1 MSDKNLP
8 DEVQNELPP
17 NLKVNRKQYFVLN
30 IKDIIRL
37 RNGWIILLMYVMTK
51 VPKKFGPN
59 NSKTKHT
66 IDELYDLIIALKK
79 DNDQKWAKQEEFNKW
94 VKDVFRFNNLKNT
107 NEYK

>member
-37 RNGWIILLMYVMTK
+37 RNGWTILLMYVMTK
-51 VPKKFGPN
+51 AHKESGPN
-59 NSKTKHT
+59 NGKTKHT
-66 IDELYDLIIALKK
+66 IDELYDLIITIKK
-79 DNDQKWAKQEEFNKW
+79 DND
-94 VKDVFRFNNLKNT
+94 
-107 NEYK
+107 